1 MSIVFLSGLDSP
13 ERSEWHSEL
22 EEALPEETLLLDA
35 TEELGDDVDIA
46 IVANPPKGKLTRFP
60 QLRLIQSAWAGV
72 DALLTD
78 PELPDVPIARL
89 VDPSLASHMA
99 EAALTHSLAIHRQAP
114 AYERQQRSGTWRQLR
129 QPRASQRRVGVLGLG
144 EMGRAAAALLH
155 EVGFDVAGW
164 SRTDRSAQAPY
175 ATFHGPEGFS
185 SLIRRC
191 DILINLLPLTPET
204 AGIIDRDALVQ
215 LPEGASIIN
224 LGRGGHLVAQDLIDA
239 LDTGRIRHAVLD
251 VFETEPLPPGDP
263 LWSRDDV
270 TITPHVAAETDPATA
285 SREIAANIRRFRSG
299 EPLVGQVQR
308 SRGY

>member
-1 MSIVFLSGLDSP
+1 MSIVFLSSLDSA
-13 ERSEWHSEL
+13 ELSEWHSEL
-22 EEALPEETLLLDA
+22 ERSLPEETLLRDA
-35 TEELGDDVDIA
+35 SDASTDDIDIA
-46 IVANPPKGKLTRFP
+46 IVANPPQGKLTKFT

-78 PELPDVPIARL
+78 PALPEVPIARL
-89 VDPSLASHMA
+89 VDPFLASDMA
-99 EAALTHSLAIHRQAP
+99 EAALTHALALHRQAP
-114 AYERQQRSGTWRQLR
+114 AYVRQQRSGTWRQLR
-129 QPRASQRRVGVLGLG
+129 QPRARQRRVGVLGLG
-144 EMGRAAAALLH
+144 EMGSAAAALLH

-175 ATFHGPEGFS
+175 STFHGADGFN
-185 SLIRRC
+185 SLVRRS

-204 AGIIDRDALVQ
+204 AGIIDRHALAQ
-215 LPEGASIIN
+215 LPHAASIIN
-224 LGRGGHLVAQDLIDA
+224 LGRGGHVVVQDLIYG
-239 LDTGRIRHAVLD
+239 LDSGHIRHAVLD
-251 VFETEPLPPGDP
+251 VFETEPLPTGDP

-285 SREIAANIRRFRSG
+285 SQEIAANIRRFRSG